1 MTAPVGDDKIP
12 SEKLELRAA
21 PRRAIRFRR
30 GLIIGGTGLAAG
42 TILALTLV
50 SLQSVDRKQDGQ
62 RQELSHPNRPPTP
75 EGLASLPSDYSQVK
89 AGTPVLGPPLP
100 GDLGRPILE
109 HRKRHGTDWPATEP
123 TQQLTPEQVLAN
135 QARQSG
141 LFFRSEPKA
150 VPGAPGNRNP
160 EPDADS
166 GPSTT
171 DLSPAAQPDAQQLK
185 LDFLSQPNS
194 GSIYNPYAEQQPASP
209 HQVMAGSII
218 AAALVTGLNS
228 DLPGMVVAQVTENV
242 HDSIT
247 GRTLLIPQGS
257 RLIGTYD
264 SRVSFGQSR
273 ALLVWQRL
281 IRPDGSSVQLD
292 NLPAS
297 DTEGRSGLSDQVD
310 FHTGR
315 LLKGIALA
323 TLLGVGTELTFGQQE
338 GELVRAVRES
348 IQQNADRVGQ
358 RITERNL
365 DIQPTLTVRPGWPLR
380 VIVRRDLILSSY
392 RGG

>member
-1 MTAPVGDDKIP
+1 MTTPVGDDKIP

-30 GLIIGGTGLAAG
+30 GLIIGGTGIAAG
-42 TILALTLV
+42 TILALTLI

-62 RQELSHPNRPPTP
+62 GQELSQPNRPPTP
-75 EGLASLPSDYSQVK
+75 EGLASLPTDYSQVK
-89 AGTPVLGPPLP
+89 PDTPVLGPPLP

-109 HRKRHGTDWPATEP
+109 HQKRHGAEWPTTEP
-123 TQQLTPEQVLAN
+123 ARQLTPEQGQVN

-141 LFFRSEPKA
+141 LFFRTEPKTM
-150 VPGAPGNRNP
+150 VGTPGNQNP
-160 EPDADS
+160 EPAAGS
-166 GPSTT
+166 APST
-171 DLSPAAQPDAQQLK
+171 DLSAATQPDAQQRK

-194 GSIYNPYAEQQPASP
+194 GGIYNPYAEQQPASP

-297 DTEGRSGLSDQVD
+297 DTEGRSGLSDAVD

-315 LLKGIALA
+315 LLKGIAMA

-338 GELVRAVRES
+338 GELIRAVRES
-348 IQQNADRVGQ
+348 TQQNADRAGQ
-358 RITERNL
+358 RLTERNL
-365 DIQPTLTVRPGWPLR
+365 DIQPTLTIRPGWPLR
-380 VIVRRDLILSSY
+380 VIIRRDVILSPY

>member
-1 MTAPVGDDKIP
+1 MTAPVGDDNIP

-30 GLIIGGTGLAAG
+30 GLIIGGTGIAAG
-42 TILALTLV
+42 TILALTLI
-50 SLQSVDRKQDGQ
+50 SLQSVDRKPDG
-62 RQELSHPNRPPTP
+62 RGQELSHPNRSPTP
-75 EGLASLPSDYSQVK
+75 EGLASLPADYSQIK
-89 AGTPVLGPPLP
+89 PDTPVLGPPLP

-109 HRKRHGTDWPATEP
+109 HQKRHGTDWPATGP
-123 TQQLTPEQVLAN
+123 AQQLTPEQVQVN

-141 LFFRSEPKA
+141 LFYRTEPKA
-150 VPGAPGNRNP
+150 VPGMPGNRNP
-160 EPDADS
+160 EPAAGS
-166 GPSTT
+166 MPPT
-171 DLSPAAQPDAQQLK
+171 DLSPAAEPDAQQRK

-194 GSIYNPYAEQQPASP
+194 SGIFNPYAEQQPASP
-209 HQVMAGSII
+209 HQIMAGSII

-297 DTEGRSGLSDQVD
+297 DTEGRSGLSDTVD

-348 IQQNADRVGQ
+348 IQQNADRAGQ

-380 VIVRRDLILSSY
+380 VIIRRDVILSPY